1 MFGNDLHEVYIETSK
16 ILQKIVT
23 TPMKTAEADKT
34 FSLLKRMILDDR
46 PIPSALMSI
55 KRHLVVEINNFDDGD
70 GEIHLLKGS

>member
-46 PIPSALMSI
+46 PIPLALMSI